1 MLRNEN
7 ILLDHHFF
15 ACFRFVLQPRA
26 SVASLFFVSAN
37 YLVFDIP
44 IFSRSA
50 MRTLWKC
57 FIKRREM
64 SETKRQLRINTSA
77 ITYTRWLTPW
87 QDYIGSLNHWCSRI
101 ECSII
106 IKVATGFSIFLLR
119 HCTFICIYSVIQ
131 NALIWK
137 KKKLCNALLGI
148 LGETIILTNL
158 I

>member
-106 IKVATGFSIFLLR
+106 IKVATGFSFYFVIAHSYVYIVWFKMHLFGRKKNYTMHFLAFL
-119 HCTFICIYSVIQ
+119 
-131 NALIWK
+131 A
-137 KKKLCNALLGI
+137 KLLF
-148 LGETIILTNL
+148 
-158 I
+158 